1 MASVAEDQKRPSILG
16 TVAMLVLAIIAAFL
30 VWNFVTGLIFSVLR
44 LIVILVGFYIV
55 ARLAMYLLRKGS

>member
-1 MASVAEDQKRPSILG
+1 
-16 TVAMLVLAIIAAFL
+16 MLVLAIIAAFL

>member
-1 MASVAEDQKRPSILG
+1 MLAVAL
-16 TVAMLVLAIIAAFL
+16 IAAFL

-55 ARLAMYLLRKGS
+55 ARLALYLVRKGS